1 MKILPLFLAVF
12 GLSGVPAAFAQGCC
26 GTAPAPAKQAGGGC
40 PHGAMAAGC
49 THEGHAAGQQQG
61 QAQVADPKAV
71 AAAKAALP
79 KPVQLVFEAY
89 IKVQNGLAEDSIQ
102 KAKAAATSLVQ
113 AVRSDTDDVL
123 PSQISQQATALADA
137 RDLAAA
143 RAAFKPLSESLIKYA
158 KSSGITPG
166 AYVEVYCS
174 MAKAGWLQS
183 DKAVK
188 NPYYGSSMLT
198 CGQVKS

>member
-12 GLSGVPAAFAQGCC
+12 GLAGVPATFAQGCC
-26 GTAPAPAKQAGGGC
+26 GTAPAPAKQASGGC
-40 PHGAMAAGC
+40 PHGVVAAGC
-49 THEGHAAGQQQG
+49 AHEGHAAGQLQG
-61 QAQVADPKAV
+61 QTQVADPKA
-71 AAAKAALP
+71 ASAAKAALP
-79 KPVQLVFEAY
+79 KPVQTVFEEY

-113 AVRSDTDDVL
+113 ALRNDADDAL
-123 PSQISQQATALADA
+123 PPQISQQASALADA

-158 KSSGITPG
+158 KSSGVTPG

-188 NPYYGSSMLT
+188 NPYYGNSMLT
-198 CGQVKS
+198 CGQVKG